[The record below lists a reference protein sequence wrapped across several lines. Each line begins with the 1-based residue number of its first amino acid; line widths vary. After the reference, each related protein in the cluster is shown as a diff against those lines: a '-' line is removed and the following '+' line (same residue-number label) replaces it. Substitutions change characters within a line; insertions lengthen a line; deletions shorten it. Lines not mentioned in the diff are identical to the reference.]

1 MGEAVFLPPTTS
13 CGGTTPVFSVIFP
26 CVFVPSLSWQMS
38 VFHHHQQIDGH
49 EERGFSAPVDT
60 RARADLRQENA
71 VCCSQVL
78 APMFVL
84 SLSWQKHRF
93 KYKTTSRKKRCL
105 FSYRLDNSEE
115 GAHIEL
121 PDRAVALRRHCPV
134 S

>member
-1 MGEAVFLPPTTS
+1 
-13 CGGTTPVFSVIFP
+13 
-26 CVFVPSLSWQMS
+26 MS

-93 KYKTTSRKKRCL
+93 KYKTTSRKTTSRKTTSRKKGVC
-105 FSYRLDNSEE
+105 FRT
-115 GAHIEL
+115 GWTTAKKEL
-121 PDRAVALRRHCPV
+121 TSSCPTVPLHCAGTVP
-134 S
+134 